1 MTSNLLVAGVEQGM
15 SGQLVGATRTSL
27 YGASS
32 LGEST
37 GSDFARVLAEVRAM
51 RRGQALDEVAEPASI
66 TARVG
71 AEESPSERLLRALA
85 QDEPRAYPTAPL
97 IHRAVDAYRELMNVA
112 V

>member
-1 MTSNLLVAGVEQGM
+1 MTSNLLVAGVEQGL

-32 LGEST
+32 FGEST
-37 GSDFARVLAEVRAM
+37 GSDFARVLAEVRAV
-51 RRGQALDEVAEPASI
+51 RREQARGAAGELPSSAAATEPASD
-66 TARVG
+66 RF
-71 AEESPSERLLRALA
+71 LRALS
-85 QDEPRAYPTAPL
+85 QDEPRAYLMAPL